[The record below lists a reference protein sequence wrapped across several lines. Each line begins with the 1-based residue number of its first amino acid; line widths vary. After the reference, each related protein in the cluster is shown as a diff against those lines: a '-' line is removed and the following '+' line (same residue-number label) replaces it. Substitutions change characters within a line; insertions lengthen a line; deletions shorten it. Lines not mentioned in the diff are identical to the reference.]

1 MSTQHIITPAVY
13 VGTYRKYNNGSL
25 AGEWLVLDEYTSK
38 DEFYEACQQLHKD
51 EADPELMFQDW
62 EDVPDSLIG
71 ESWISSEY
79 WEFLQ
84 SGGDSEAKSAF
95 IAWYGSWDA
104 EAFEESYQGEYDSEL
119 EFTYQ
124 WLDDV
129 GYLQEV
135 PDTVAQYF
143 NYEAFSR
150 DLFINDY
157 CMFDGH
163 VFLNI

>member
-84 SGGDSEAKSAF
+84 SGGDSEAKRAF

-104 EAFEESYQGEYDSEL
+104 EAFEESYRANMTLNWSSPINGSMMSAICRRCPI
-119 EFTYQ
+119 Q
-124 WLDDV
+124 WLNTSTMKRSAGIYSLTTIACSMV
-129 GYLQEV
+129 TY
-135 PDTVAQYF
+135 
-143 NYEAFSR
+143 S
-150 DLFINDY
+150 
-157 CMFDGH
+157 
-163 VFLNI
+163 